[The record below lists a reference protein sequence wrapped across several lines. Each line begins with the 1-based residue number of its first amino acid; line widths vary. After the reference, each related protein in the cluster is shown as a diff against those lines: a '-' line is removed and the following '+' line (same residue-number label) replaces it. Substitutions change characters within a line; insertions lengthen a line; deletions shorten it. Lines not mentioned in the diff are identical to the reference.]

1 MKTATIFAA
10 ALFASACA
18 CAAHLID
25 RVDWEDGAR
34 IQANPSFWR
43 SGPLKFKLKVDPAR
57 RNYVTVKL
65 HGSDTSHD
73 HLLMLVDGKAMGQMH
88 LGTYD
93 LLDYES
99 CWPRDSDL
107 NKADPEHMG
116 AFTYRTFLLPDQ
128 AVAGKSEIS
137 CEIWAVGHVWGYGQN
152 FDQFQKTVGNDSRR
166 IFAALTHDTPFPPL
180 TPADVVTEKLDPQ
193 AETYHKSVP
202 SIDIENLRREVSHTI
217 SNRLRPGDLSKHM
230 GDIGLVAESY
240 WIPGTPGYTNKS
252 VADAIV
258 AVMDDIAERFAE
270 DKSKVVEKGSWRG
283 LRDVADGIWRLGGD
297 VLAPYLDRDGRR
309 SKWANAL
316 EASCDQLFTE
326 RRFFANQG
334 QIVDT
339 SCHIVNRALK
349 VCDPTRGPDL
359 ETTTD
364 NLREAMG
371 LKPCPNGYVALT
383 PKGLSKEDG
392 YVGSYGES
400 TIWAAVDAY
409 EATRG
414 EAAADGERADGDR
427 ELLKQLHK
435 AVLARSYFRFPGVRR
450 DGSRV
455 MRLENVISWRNDHFP
470 GMPDYLSNGSCL
482 LRPWALT
489 RSTKMLGILKD
500 AMDDGW
506 FQRFACGEG
515 EKQMSPLDKLN
526 FLKDYPK
533 FTNALEHAKA
543 NNVELPH
550 LPMLGDD
557 FVWCDSENAVVALK
571 HGKEILYVNA
581 YYRAR
586 NAINN
591 LARVHF
597 VRPEMEVAA
606 TVFCDV
612 EFEQAKDGKGNPKTQ
627 KVEDF
632 FQYGW
637 QGRLYDGYRTAADGD
652 DVEWPPKNVR
662 GRIVE
667 PVGTRGGRADFYVVR
682 YGPYIVAINDAN
694 DGKPRKLAV
703 PDGEWI
709 VLSSKKAPN
718 PGGSES
724 GAIDIAPK
732 SCLVL
737 RVATRK

>member
-1 MKTATIFAA
+1 MNTRIFVSTA
-10 ALFASACA
+10 ALFVTATAA
-18 CAAHLID
+18 AAHLID
-25 RVDWEDGAR
+25 RVDWENGAR

-43 SGPLKFKLKVDPAR
+43 SGPLKCKLKVDPAR
-57 RNYVTVKL
+57 RNYITVKL

-107 NKADPEHMG
+107 KKADPEHMG

-128 AVAGKSEIS
+128 AVAEKNEID
-137 CEIWAVGHVWGYGQN
+137 CEIWAVGHVWGYGKD
-152 FDQFQKTVGNDSRR
+152 FEQFQKPVLNDSRR
-166 IFAALTHDTPFPPL
+166 IFAVLTHDTAFPPL
-180 TPADVVTEKLDPQ
+180 TREDVKTEPVDTQ

-202 SIDIENLRREVSHTI
+202 PVDLERIREDVSRTI
-217 SNRLRPGDLSKHM
+217 SERLRPGDLLRHM
-230 GDIGLVAESY
+230 DDIGLVAESY
-240 WIPGTPGYTNKS
+240 WIPGNPGYRNKS
-252 VADAIV
+252 VPESVV
-258 AVMDDIAERFAE
+258 AVMDDIAERFAK
-270 DKSKVVEKGSWRG
+270 DRPKVIENGSWHG
-283 LRDVADGIWRLGGD
+283 LKDVADGIWRLGGE
-297 VLAPYLDRDGRR
+297 VLATYLDRGGRR
-309 SKWANAL
+309 AKWADAL
-316 EASCDQLFTE
+316 EASCNQLFTE
-326 RRFFANQG
+326 RRFFANQC

-349 VCDPTRGPDL
+349 VCDPERGPSL

-364 NLREAMG
+364 HLREAMG
-371 LKPCPNGYVALT
+371 IKPCPNGYVCLT
-383 PKGLSKEDG
+383 RNGLSKEDG

-414 EAAADGERADGDR
+414 ETAADGERADGDLG
-427 ELLKQLHK
+427 LLKQLHK

-489 RSTKMLGILKD
+489 RSAKMLGFLKD

-506 FQRFACGEG
+506 FQRFACGQG
-515 EKQMSPLDKLN
+515 EKQMSMLDKLH

-533 FTNALEHAKA
+533 FTNALERAKA
-543 NNVELPH
+543 KNVELPH

-571 HGKEILYVNA
+571 YGKEILYVNA

-586 NAINN
+586 GSINH

-597 VRPEMEVAA
+597 IRPEIEVAT

-612 EFEQAKDGKGNPKTQ
+612 EFEQAKDVGGEPKTLTVQ
-627 KVEDF
+627 DY

-637 QGRLYDGYRTAADGD
+637 QGRLYDGYRASTDGD
-652 DVEWPPKNVR
+652 SAAWPPKNVR
-662 GRIVE
+662 GGIVE

-682 YGPYIVAINDAN
+682 YGPYIVAINDSD
-694 DGKPRKLAV
+694 DGRPRKLSV

-709 VLSSKKAPN
+709 SLTN
-718 PGGSES
+718 NGGAVA
-724 GAIDIAPK
+724 GAAIDIASK

-737 RVATRK
+737 RLAKGK